1 MSSRLQFVQE
11 WETLAEEAGFRSSE
25 LADLCQIS
33 LRTLE
38 RHFQKHY
45 GCTVSKWLRDLR
57 LKQAYAGLLEG
68 KPVKEVA
75 FDTGYKQM
83 SHFSRDFKSYYGLPP
98 SLLLPSQ
105 SKVDRALSFRQVS
118 PSSPQMIFTF

>member
-11 WETLAEEAGFRSSE
+11 WEALAQEAGYRPSE

-45 GCTVSKWLRDLR
+45 GSTVSKWLRDLR
-57 LKQAYAGLLEG
+57 LKLAYQALLTG
-68 KPVKEVA
+68 KAVKEVA
-75 FDTGYKQM
+75 FDHGYKQM
-83 SHFSRDFKSYYGLPP
+83 SHFSRDFKSYFGVSP
-98 SLLLPSQ
+98 SMLLPSQ
-105 SKVDRALSFRQVS
+105 TKIERVLKSRQVS
-118 PSSPQMIFTF
+118 PSVPQLIFTF